1 MLLGTLDASLLG
13 NMLAG
18 KGINRA
24 GEGLIRA
31 GYGSKIIFN
40 QRFLILHHPLTNFG
54 TQRFYQNE
62 TGYNRVYSG
71 DNLPEELKD
80 RASFGFN

>member
-1 MLLGTLDASLLG
+1 MIQNNLQS
-13 NMLAG
+13 
-18 KGINRA
+18 R
-24 GEGLIRA
+24 
-31 GYGSKIIFN
+31 IFN
-40 QRFLILHHPLTNFG
+40 RNFE

-62 TGYNRVYSG
+62 TGYNGVYSG